1 MSEDIGLHAR
11 LTADSGN
18 TASVMDQ
25 FLNKL
30 IQLEQEAKLLKQ
42 SQREIEK
49 ELDNATKKYGENSQ
63 QVKRLR
69 DDLNDNYRGQKQ
81 LKDEIKQVNSAIKQ
95 QTDEYAKNAKQAENV
110 VSGTERI
117 KNGINMIKAAILGY
131 AGKTLFDAL
140 IGDNARFEQYIT
152 SFEVML
158 GSYEEA
164 NRMMDDLND
173 FAAKTPFEL
182 TDVTKSAQLLL
193 NYGVAQDEVIT
204 KMQQLGDVSQG
215 SADKMNRVA
224 LAYGQMVAKQKV
236 TGEELRQMTEA
247 GVPITQALA
256 DALDVTT
263 AKLSEMV
270 EKGEVGIP
278 DLNQALEQLTSEG
291 GKFFGMMDKQSQT
304 AMGLFSTLKDNISMF
319 ARDVGEESFEYLK
332 SKLQEVMD
340 EISQMR
346 DSGELDAIASD
357 IGEDIAG
364 IIRVSMN
371 FVEILFQIK
380 DYLLAGA
387 VAFGTYKVAVATI
400 TPIISGLNT
409 VSNLYGIIT
418 GKNVV
423 LKNLE
428 TGATTVCT
436 AAKAA
441 EITATNNAMVAQSG
455 LNAVMSANPIGL
467 VATAIGLLV
476 GGLTLYNTT
485 VGQATEKTISMGEKA
500 AETSNELLKLYS
512 QYEALADVSD
522 RTTEQENK
530 FKSVQEEL
538 ISKLG
543 EKGKALQSL
552 TKDTDTYRDAL
563 EKATM
568 AELERQRATIT
579 AGAEAAGKELE
590 DSAKT
595 AIGGQKRIYADDEY
609 ASMLSGTLGK
619 YRNEGEEYYYA
630 PFEDREEILQFYSD
644 LQQAQIDLTNEY
656 NRLKQAGQEAE
667 AEALLQSKTYSGVT
681 DVLNDLT
688 ESVDSY
694 IQMKTEEALI
704 NELMKSGMPETTEEY
719 EKLKQSVF
727 EATGANEDFQQ
738 NINQIVASNFPQFAS
753 SADLAAESLDGMSDS
768 TDGASDKL
776 TGLSKELDKMVS
788 KYETVKSAQDEFKES
803 GTLTASTLGDIIGKY
818 PEMDEAVSKYI
829 AGLIDEQTLLNQ
841 LGDYYKTDE
850 ENYKN
855 LVLSKVYKSEEFAKI
870 LHNSCAEK
878 IDELAKLY
886 EIDLKNFKSLAEAKG
901 EIEKQLL
908 RGLTGYWEA
917 YYNATTNDLNLSFEE
932 RNAMENDPHG
942 AAFLKQAEV
951 AISAIDR
958 LNNIALDTIDIKLP
972 STSFSSY
979 TPKKSSG
986 GSSKSNSSSQDAE
999 QERKEL
1005 VKAYEESV
1013 SELIRLD
1020 ERWNNQRKLRGEI
1033 SEQDYLRNLGNR
1045 ADTYRKFADEV
1056 LTLDYMTEE
1065 EKAELRKE
1073 YLEKAEDLDD
1083 EYLKTFQSMQ
1093 EEEKQ
1098 AALESI
1104 NERREA
1110 SEEWIEHQR
1119 KEGNYDEV
1127 IAGIE
1132 RVKAY
1137 MKEYYEQGILSAKE
1151 YNKAIKELDSDI
1163 YNAKRDKFDAW
1174 LQDAESYR
1182 NDREFYNDW
1191 GDDSEEDF
1199 FNRVITK
1206 IEQAKNAG
1214 IITAQEYYSYL
1225 SQYTKEL
1232 YSLGMEEMES
1242 YIKKEEERLKE
1253 KYQKQMEMQKEAI
1266 NQENELRQQQFDEEL
1281 ERLDELKRKREEQQ
1295 EDEDDNLKMER
1306 LRNKLEYEVDE
1317 DNRKALQK
1325 EIDKLQESIDDK
1337 MFNRDIERQREK
1349 IQQAKEEEAQIAQE
1363 KIDNITRYYEQ
1374 KMSGINIANEIL
1386 RNINPQ
1392 DFVGIG
1398 NIIGDNISKGIQSKI
1413 DGLVRSF
1420 RETLREI
1427 AGDDNYLSNNSVPVG
1442 QTKSTSY
1449 TINQK
1454 IYGVS
1459 TPYQQNLAA
1468 RKLIDSIEKGVF

>member
-1 MSEDIGLHAR
+1 
-11 LTADSGN
+11 
-18 TASVMDQ
+18 
-25 FLNKL
+25 
-30 IQLEQEAKLLKQ
+30 
-42 SQREIEK
+42 
-49 ELDNATKKYGENSQ
+49 
-63 QVKRLR
+63 
-69 DDLNDNYRGQKQ
+69 
-81 LKDEIKQVNSAIKQ
+81 
-95 QTDEYAKNAKQAENV
+95 
-110 VSGTERI
+110 
-117 KNGINMIKAAILGY
+117 MIKAAILGY

-173 FAAKTPFEL
+173 FAARTPFEL

-215 SADKMNRVA
+215 SAEKMNRVA

-263 AKLSEMV
+263 AKLSEMI

-332 SKLQEVMD
+332 SELQSLMD
-340 EISQMR
+340 TISEMR
-346 DSGELDAIASD
+346 ETGELDAIAAGLGNSIASAVEF
-357 IGEDIAG
+357 IGKLLKILYEWRQAILVVGGAWLGLKAGLAIESIIMSVVSGWKSLIATLTTAKSAMTG
-364 IIRVSMN
+364 AK
-371 FVEILFQIK
+371 VENDALK
-380 DYLLAGA
+380 ASLASTPWGA
-387 VAFGTYKVAVATI
+387 VVAVIGMVVGA
-400 TPIISGLNT
+400 IISYN
-409 VSNLYGIIT
+409 
-418 GKNVV
+418 
-423 LKNLE
+423 
-428 TGATTVCT
+428 
-436 AAKAA
+436 AAADAA
-441 EITATNNAMVAQSG
+441 N
-455 LNAVMSANPIGL
+455 
-467 VATAIGLLV
+467 
-476 GGLTLYNTT
+476 
-485 VGQATEKTISMGEKA
+485 EKTISMGEHA

-552 TKDTDTYRDAL
+552 TKDTDTYRVAL

-776 TGLSKELDKMVS
+776 TGLSKKLDKMVS

-829 AGLIDEQTLLNQ
+829 AGLIDEQTLLDQ

-855 LVLSKVYKSEEFAKI
+855 LVLSKIYKSEEFAKI

-886 EIDLKNFKSLAEAKG
+886 DIDLKNFKSLAEAKG
-901 EIEKQLL
+901 EIEEQLL

-1033 SEQDYLRNLGNR
+1033 SEQDYLWNLGNR

-1110 SEEWIEHQR
+1110 SEEWIEQQR

-1137 MKEYYEQGILSAKE
+1137 MKEYYERGILSAKE

-1163 YNAKRDKFDAW
+1163 YNAKRDRFDAW
-1174 LQDAESYR
+1174 LQDAEAYR

-1191 GDDSEEDF
+1191 GEDSEEDF
-1199 FNRVITK
+1199 LNRVITK

-1232 YSLGMEEMES
+1232 YSLGTEEMES

-1337 MFNRDIERQREK
+1337 LFNRDIERQREK

-1398 NIIGDNISKGIQSKI
+1398 DIIGDNISKGIQSKI